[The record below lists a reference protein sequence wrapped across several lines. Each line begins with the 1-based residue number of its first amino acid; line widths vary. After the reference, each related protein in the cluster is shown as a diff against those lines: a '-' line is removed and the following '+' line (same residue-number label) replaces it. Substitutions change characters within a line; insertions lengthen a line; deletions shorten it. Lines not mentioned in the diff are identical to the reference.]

1 MDEESLSAVV
11 ANASVGL
18 ASGYETRMAEEDG
31 GLVGMALGADGIG
44 SGGNPEDVVGD
55 ERLVGVSDAFE
66 VTSEE
71 ASADG
76 AFRNSE

>member
-1 MDEESLSAVV
+1 MDEELWSAVV

-18 ASGYETRMAEEDG
+18 ASGHETRMAEEDG
-31 GLVGMALGADGIG
+31 ELVGMALGADGIG

-66 VTSEE
+66 VTSDE